1 MFRKRL
7 EEVGDW
13 LLTQEENLEKNER
26 DYKVRGAA
34 RVHAQLQTF
43 ADGAAPGKVNVQ
55 PQQDLNLL
63 GWQIVDGLNV
73 MANRSPDVFRQV
85 LQAIWAQPLNPG
97 NADAFW
103 SVLDPALDVLTETQR
118 KHFSGAGTRASVASY
133 FLFLADP
140 LGHPFYR
147 PNFGGKAIEWLYDKK
162 DGLDRRSLG
171 SLLTDYVGRCRY
183 LQWQFQDAGIP
194 LRDMLDTQGALYI
207 VSDQYLK
214 ISRPARNRRQ

>member
-7 EEVGDW
+7 EEVSGW
-13 LLTQEENLEKNER
+13 LLTQQENLEKNER

-34 RVHAQLQTF
+34 KVHAGLQAF
-43 ADGAAPGKVNVQ
+43 LDAPIAGKVNVQ

-73 MANRSPDVFRQV
+73 MANRSPDVFRQA
-85 LQAIWAQPLNPG
+85 LRIIWAQPLDPQ

-103 SVLDPALDVLTETQR
+103 SALDPALDVLTETQR
-118 KHFSGAGTRASVASY
+118 KHFSGVGTRASVASY

-140 LGHPFYR
+140 LGHPSYR
-147 PNFGGKAIEWLYDKK
+147 PSFGGKAIEWLYDKG

-183 LQWQFQDAGIP
+183 LQRQFQDAGIP

-214 ISRPARNRRQ
+214 ISRPGRDRR